1 MNDLEMNIIFKFPLS
16 RKWTI
21 LNDRVICGK
30 REIFLAEIEEIKASK
45 KSRLAPA
52 QIYLVVEGKEL
63 IITYDYIEDRI
74 NAEITF
80 MHLKENCI
88 KLKSGKDIQTLQEAE
103 VRYEEEKI
111 LRKKE
116 NKELKNKRHEE
127 KQQEKLIAQKARI
140 EQHEKKQQEKLI
152 AQKVRKEEHEK
163 KQQEKLIA
171 QRARREEEERRM
183 AKKIQKIHGELNRV
197 YYGNEHEV
205 AKISQELALIISLN
219 EHIEALAT
227 GINGWD
233 NYILVCTDKS
243 VIVKNRTFNYA
254 KNISMYNIKSI
265 SYTNGCFHGEISI
278 TYETDILCEIE
289 TICVAQIKVMELKF
303 FVDAFNRAKEFLWIF

>member
-103 VRYEEEKI
+103 VRYEEEKV

-127 KQQEKLIAQKARI
+127 
-140 EQHEKKQQEKLI
+140 KQQEKLI

-197 YYGNEHEV
+197 YYANEHEV

-233 NYILVCTDKS
+233 NYILVCTDKN